1 MKKSIRLF
9 LSVPIVA
16 LLTIASG
23 YLCFKAIEQSI
34 IEDNKVLVHNMAQ
47 QLLPFLLAD
56 DTQKVER
63 LLKTLENHPEIQTAE
78 LISGVGIPLASYVRE
93 GLVTDPISQA
103 QFALTSSDEALGA
116 YGLHVAASL
125 TFDTQMLASLHMT
138 VNLWPA
144 YLRMI
149 QWLGLFLMTSSA
161 LYVVIKQKRIQ
172 VRFEKTFHDNGADFG
187 GPFNIDQALQ
197 RALQNSDI
205 SLEYQPIK
213 RVSDQGVFGAE
224 VVVCWRHLSGQSLH
238 VSPADFISLAEN
250 NGVFL
255 PFGAWMLE
263 TAGKQFAA
271 WQPQHGPLVLVINI
285 AASQLKD
292 PEFYQKV
299 RDTCAVAQFPYQL
312 IEYEINEAALLR
324 LRTARVDV
332 EAFVQQGLSL
342 TVDGFGLSPHSHDL
356 LQDLPIQKIK
366 FAPQLVKNVAH
377 DAEMLAYLQS
387 FAQLANEREVQ
398 MMVDGLHSESQA
410 TVMQKLGCVLG
421 QGPHFSQALSAP
433 QFEAFLRDQ
442 IRDANVKQK
451 TIQQNV
457 PAAAL
462 SY

>member
-9 LSVPIVA
+9 LTVPIVA
-16 LLTIASG
+16 LLTTASG
-23 YLCFKAIEQSI
+23 YLSFKAIEQSI
-34 IEDNKVLVHNMAQ
+34 VEENEALVHNMAQ
-47 QLLPFLLAD
+47 QLLPVLLAD

-63 LLKTLENHPEIQTAE
+63 LLKTLESYPGVQTAE

-93 GLVTDPISQA
+93 GLVTDPSQA
-103 QFALTSSDEALGA
+103 QFALASADDALGA
-116 YGLHVAASL
+116 YGLHVAAPL
-125 TFDTQMLASLHMT
+125 TFDTQILANLHIT

-144 YLRMI
+144 YLRII
-149 QWLGLFLMTSSA
+149 QWLGLFLMISSA
-161 LYVVIKQKRIQ
+161 IYVVIKQKRIQ
-172 VRFEKTFHDNGADFG
+172 VRFEKAFHDNGAGSG

-197 RALQNSDI
+197 SALQDSDI

-213 RVSDQGVFGAE
+213 RISDQGIFGAE
-224 VVVCWRHLSGQSLH
+224 VVVCWKHPSGQTLH
-238 VSPADFISLAEN
+238 VSPAEFISLAEN
-250 NGVFL
+250 SGLFL
-255 PFGAWMLE
+255 PFGAWVLE

-285 AASQLKD
+285 AASQLKE

-324 LRTARVDV
+324 LRTARVDI
-332 EAFVQQGLSL
+332 EAFVQQGMSL

-366 FAPQLVKNVAH
+366 FASQLVKNVAH

-387 FAQLANEREVQ
+387 FAQLANAREVQ
-398 MMVDGLHSESQA
+398 MMVDGLHSEPQA
-410 TVMQKLGCVLG
+410 AVMQKLGCVLG
-421 QGPHFSQALSAP
+421 QGPHFSQALSP
-433 QFEAFLRDQ
+433 QQFEALLRDQ
-442 IRDANVKQK
+442 SRDTHAKQK
-451 TIQQNV
+451 TIQKNV
-457 PAAAL
+457 SVAAL